1 MIRVLIVD
9 DQPPFRLG
17 LCTLLSRQK
26 DLEIV
31 GEAGD
36 GEQAVALVERLRPDV
51 VLMDVRMPRVDGI
64 AATTQIMQSYPRT
77 RVMVLTTFEDDDA
90 VRAAMRA
97 GAVGYVL
104 KDTPADDLAALIAM
118 AHRGYSQFSPGV
130 AERLIEPVQLNA
142 DPKVS
147 RLSEREREV
156 LHSLGEGLSNR
167 DIARRLFLS
176 EGTVRNHVTSILSRL
191 GLSNRM
197 QAALYANGL
206 WPDKRHPSAQER

>member
-1 MIRVLIVD
+1 MIRLLIVD
-9 DQPPFRLG
+9 DQTAFRLG
-17 LCTLLSRQK
+17 LCALLSRQK

-36 GEQAVALVERLRPDV
+36 GEEAIALVERLRPDV

-64 AATTQIMQSYPRT
+64 AATTQIMRDYPST
-77 RVMVLTTFEDDDA
+77 RVLVLTTFEDDDA
-90 VRAAMRA
+90 VRAATRA

-118 AHRGYSQFSPGV
+118 ARRGYGQFSPGL
-130 AERLIEPVQLNA
+130 AERLIEPAQLSGGA
-142 DPKVS
+142 KVG

-156 LHSLGEGLSNR
+156 LYSLGEGLSNR
-167 DIARRLFLS
+167 DIASRLFLS
-176 EGTVRNHVTSILSRL
+176 EGTVRNYVTSILSRL

-206 WPDKRHPSAQER
+206 LRDPDRPAGQK